1 MQKSVPKEISSSEKI
16 DMLSRELEL
25 MQESLVEQFYA
36 DSLTRLPN
44 LYKLR
49 HDLEEQN
56 EFTLILANIDNFKL
70 LNDFYGFVVG
80 DFILESFA
88 KSLKESQE
96 DGTVYRIAGD
106 EFAILIKEKM
116 NFYLLKEYIESLSK
130 KLTHLKYAYA
140 QTEIYVDC
148 TLSSSAS
155 RSNHDIFSKVNMA
168 LKYAKQQQLKYWIY
182 EDSMSFSQ
190 EYENNLKYA
199 SKIRKA
205 IVDASG
211 IVPYFQPIINN
222 KTNEIVK
229 FEALSRLIDE
239 EGVIHDPNNF
249 IPVAKTIKVY
259 DKITM
264 MIIEKSFKI
273 FEEYLFDFSINLSF
287 EDIINP
293 EICDFII
300 EKLRTSNMGHRV
312 TFELLES
319 EKVQDFNKVLLFF
332 YEIKRYGAKVAI
344 DDFGSGFSNFSYVIK
359 LKPDFIKIDG
369 SLIKELDKDRNAQ
382 IVVET
387 IVSFSKKLGIKTV
400 AEFVHSSTVLSA
412 VKQLGI
418 DYSQGYYIDMPSPV
432 FGS

>member
-1 MQKSVPKEISSSEKI
+1 
-16 DMLSRELEL
+16 
-25 MQESLVEQFYA
+25 
-36 DSLTRLPN
+36 
-44 LYKLR
+44 
-49 HDLEEQN
+49 
-56 EFTLILANIDNFKL
+56 
-70 LNDFYGFVVG
+70 
-80 DFILESFA
+80 
-88 KSLKESQE
+88 
-96 DGTVYRIAGD
+96 
-106 EFAILIKEKM
+106 
-116 NFYLLKEYIESLSK
+116 
-130 KLTHLKYAYA
+130 
-140 QTEIYVDC
+140 
-148 TLSSSAS
+148 
-155 RSNHDIFSKVNMA
+155 MA

-359 LKPDFIKIDG
+359 LKPDFIKI
-369 SLIKELDKDRNAQ
+369 LNFR
-382 IVVET
+382 T
-387 IVSFSKKLGIKTV
+387 
-400 AEFVHSSTVLSA
+400 
-412 VKQLGI
+412 
-418 DYSQGYYIDMPSPV
+418 
-432 FGS
+432 